1 MNLRRQ
7 TTCSHR
13 AGRFFASFSPYA
25 PVSQAADAFL
35 CVLPVDFWPNIC
47 YTKNKVNFEHS
58 VFAPVSLCGG
68 NRRSVKKPFVS
79 DCAYA
84 VIAARRRKEGLY
96 VRKKLWEKCRESVG
110 AVAPIG
116 LIVLLLHVTV
126 APMPGGMLSL
136 FLLGLLMLIVGMCL
150 FSLGADL
157 SMMPMGE
164 RIGAQLTRSK
174 NLTLLIV
181 TALVM
186 GVLITVAEP
195 DLQVL
200 ATQVPAVPDHVLI
213 FGVAAGVGL
222 FLALALLRIV
232 FRLSL
237 RWFLVG
243 FYGLVFL
250 LAAFVQPDF
259 LPVAFD
265 SGGVTTGP
273 ITVPFILALGI
284 GVAAVRGGRSSHDDS
299 FGLVALCSVGPI
311 LSVLLISMFYDPSA
325 GSYGVEIAP
334 IPQSAGEVFRQMGQ
348 GLPHYAKEVLLA
360 LAPIVAAFVVFQLAF
375 LRLPRSQMI
384 RTAVGVVYTY
394 IGLAIFLTGANIG
407 FLPAGNFLGGAI
419 ASLPD
424 RWILIPIGMA
434 IGFFVAAAEPAV
446 HVLTKQVEQISG
458 GAISRSAMLAA
469 LMCGVALS
477 LGLAMARVLSG
488 LSIWYIILPGY
499 ALALA
504 MSFVTP
510 QIFTAV
516 AFDSGGVASGPMT
529 ATFLLP
535 FAMGACE
542 GVGGNVLSDAF
553 GVVAMVAMTPLITIQ
568 ILGLWS
574 LIRAKRNPEQVYDDL
589 DETEL
594 IELD

>member
-1 MNLRRQ
+1 M
-7 TTCSHR
+7 
-13 AGRFFASFSPYA
+13 
-25 PVSQAADAFL
+25 
-35 CVLPVDFWPNIC
+35 
-47 YTKNKVNFEHS
+47 
-58 VFAPVSLCGG
+58 
-68 NRRSVKKPFVS
+68 
-79 DCAYA
+79 
-84 VIAARRRKEGLY
+84 
-96 VRKKLWEKCRESVG
+96 RKKLWEKCRESVG

-116 LIVLLLHVTV
+116 LIVLLLHVTI

-334 IPQSAGEVFRQMGQ
+334 IPQSTGEVFRQMGQ

-419 ASLPD
+419 ASLPY

-488 LSIWYIILPGY
+488 LSIWYSILPGY

>member
-1 MNLRRQ
+1 M
-7 TTCSHR
+7 
-13 AGRFFASFSPYA
+13 
-25 PVSQAADAFL
+25 
-35 CVLPVDFWPNIC
+35 
-47 YTKNKVNFEHS
+47 
-58 VFAPVSLCGG
+58 
-68 NRRSVKKPFVS
+68 
-79 DCAYA
+79 
-84 VIAARRRKEGLY
+84 
-96 VRKKLWEKCRESVG
+96 RKKLWEKCRESVS

-116 LIVLLLHVTV
+116 LIVLLLHFTI
-126 APMPGGMLSL
+126 APMPGGMLAL
-136 FLLGLLMLIVGMCL
+136 FLLGLLMLILGMCL

-200 ATQVPAVPDHVLI
+200 ATQVPAVPNQVLI

-222 FLALALLRIV
+222 FLALALLRII

-237 RWFLVG
+237 RWLLVG
-243 FYGLVFL
+243 CYALVFL

-325 GSYGVEIAP
+325 GSYGVEISPA
-334 IPQSAGEVFRQMGQ
+334 PQSVGEVFRQMGQ

-360 LAPIVAAFVVFQLAF
+360 LAPIVVAFVIFQLLF

-394 IGLAIFLTGANIG
+394 VGLAVFLTGANIG

-419 ASLPD
+419 AGLPY
-424 RWILIPIGMA
+424 RWILIPIGMV

-458 GAISRSAMLAA
+458 GSISRSAMLAA

-477 LGLAMARVLSG
+477 LGLAMARVLTG

-529 ATFLLP
+529 AAFLLP

-568 ILGLWS
+568 LLGLWS
-574 LIRAKRNPEQVYDDL
+574 LIRSKRRPEQIYGDV

-594 IELD
+594 IEFD

>member
-1 MNLRRQ
+1 M
-7 TTCSHR
+7 
-13 AGRFFASFSPYA
+13 
-25 PVSQAADAFL
+25 
-35 CVLPVDFWPNIC
+35 
-47 YTKNKVNFEHS
+47 
-58 VFAPVSLCGG
+58 
-68 NRRSVKKPFVS
+68 
-79 DCAYA
+79 
-84 VIAARRRKEGLY
+84 
-96 VRKKLWEKCRESVG
+96 RKKLWEKCRESVG

-284 GVAAVRGGRSSHDDS
+284 GVAVRGGRSSHDDS

-419 ASLPD
+419 ASLPY

-446 HVLTKQVEQISG
+446 HVLTKQVSG

-568 ILGLWS
+568 ILGPWS

>member
-1 MNLRRQ
+1 MGWKLLRSPKAR
-7 TTCSHR
+7 
-13 AGRFFASFSPYA
+13 GRFFAR
-25 PVSQAADAFL
+25 
-35 CVLPVDFWPNIC
+35 W
-47 YTKNKVNFEHS
+47 
-58 VFAPVSLCGG
+58 
-68 NRRSVKKPFVS
+68 
-79 DCAYA
+79 
-84 VIAARRRKEGLY
+84 
-96 VRKKLWEKCRESVG
+96 VRGC
-110 AVAPIG
+110 
-116 LIVLLLHVTV
+116 
-126 APMPGGMLSL
+126 
-136 FLLGLLMLIVGMCL
+136 
-150 FSLGADL
+150 
-157 SMMPMGE
+157 
-164 RIGAQLTRSK
+164 
-174 NLTLLIV
+174 
-181 TALVM
+181 
-186 GVLITVAEP
+186 
-195 DLQVL
+195 
-200 ATQVPAVPDHVLI
+200 
-213 FGVAAGVGL
+213 
-222 FLALALLRIV
+222 
-232 FRLSL
+232 
-237 RWFLVG
+237 
-243 FYGLVFL
+243 
-250 LAAFVQPDF
+250 
-259 LPVAFD
+259 
-265 SGGVTTGP
+265 P
-273 ITVPFILALGI
+273 ITHKRFCWPWRPLW
-284 GVAAVRGGRSSHDDS
+284 
-299 FGLVALCSVGPI
+299 
-311 LSVLLISMFYDPSA
+311 
-325 GSYGVEIAP
+325 
-334 IPQSAGEVFRQMGQ
+334 
-348 GLPHYAKEVLLA
+348 
-360 LAPIVAAFVVFQLAF
+360 
-375 LRLPRSQMI
+375 
-384 RTAVGVVYTY
+384 
-394 IGLAIFLTGANIG
+394 LAIFLTGANIG

-419 ASLPD
+419 ASLPY